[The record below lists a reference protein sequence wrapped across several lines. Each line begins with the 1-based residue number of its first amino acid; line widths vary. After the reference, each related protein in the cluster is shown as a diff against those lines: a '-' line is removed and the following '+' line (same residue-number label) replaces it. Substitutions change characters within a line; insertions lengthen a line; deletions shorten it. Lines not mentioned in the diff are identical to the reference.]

1 MFDIDFKRLMALLL
15 PTFLRKPVLFGLLR
29 AAVKP
34 IETLYSEFCTVR
46 KEHIFRLTHNGQ
58 VCYLRACLNE
68 KFGKG
73 FSIGEVATDGKWLY
87 AITEDGTHIPLAID
101 ENNDSDTED
110 VPVLYGEESLNSAQN
125 DFIVYV
131 PANAYDS
138 NLTAVEAMVNKYKLI
153 TKRAHYVRA
162 SA

>member
-34 IETLYSEFCTVR
+34 IETLYGQFCAAR
-46 KEHIFRLTHNGQ
+46 EEHIFRLTHNGQ
-58 VCYLRACLNE
+58 VCYLRAALNA

-73 FSIGEVATDGKWLY
+73 FEIREVATDGKWLY

-101 ENNDSDTED
+101 EDNDSDTED
-110 VPVLYGEESLNSAQN
+110 VPVLYGEESLNAAQN

-131 PANAYDS
+131 PASVYDS
-138 NLTAVEAMVNKYKLI
+138 GLSAVEAMVNKYKLI
-153 TKRAHYVRA
+153 TKRARYVRT